1 MKKYLLY
8 FSLTY
13 VLLFVF
19 SNTIA
24 QVSYNASYQANAGN
38 PGGLYNLANDAPGT
52 AGWTT
57 CGLAGS
63 LAANA
68 WSPAITLPFAFDF
81 YGTPV
86 TQFKVSANGLL
97 TFDATVTGTPPNVN
111 GNLPDAS
118 LPNNTIC
125 AMWDEFTSA
134 PPLGANDIV
143 YYRVFGTAPNR
154 QVWVYWY
161 SYEIGNPSLSFNYW
175 AAVLEETTNKV
186 YVIDTYGNTTP
197 LLSTTV
203 GVQLNS
209 TTATQFGV
217 NNIPQAGN
225 GTGLAD
231 NDVWT
236 FLPQTPC
243 TGTPA
248 PGNTL
253 SSVAQSC
260 GGVNFTLSLS
270 NSNLGSGVT
279 YQWQISTDG
288 TTYVDITGATS
299 STYVTQQTSTNYYQC
314 VTTCSNGGATAT
326 SVPLL
331 INAGTYA
338 QCLCTPVSTSQAS
351 WVSAYSTS
359 SGVSNFSYT
368 AGAGTAGGYNNQFGN
383 FTASNY
389 VGATTNI
396 AMTAG
401 GPTCGF
407 AVWIDWNNNATF
419 ETTERVYNTTG
430 YVTTTNGS
438 FLVPIGTPNGSYRM
452 RVVTDFNSSNPT
464 NPCATISRGEFVDF
478 TFNVVDAPSCLPPTA
493 LATSS
498 LTTTGVTVSWT
509 APTPLPDNGYQY
521 IVSTTSGS
529 PAAGATPT
537 GTVAAGVTSLVL
549 TGLTPNTTYYV
560 FVASDCGGTISSWS
574 NSATFYTGYCVP
586 APTSVDGTGITNVTF
601 GTINNTTG
609 AEPGNYGDYSA
620 QSNDVAQ
627 TTTATVLIT
636 YSTGFTYDTK
646 IWVDWNDDLD
656 FNDVGEEVY
665 VGTSLATNPT
675 TLTATFTVPLTAPL
689 GAHRMRIGGQ
699 DAGPAVPC
707 YTGSYGTL
715 EDYTLNVTPAPS
727 CLSPTALANSA
738 VTTSGATITWT
749 APSPAPDNGYQY
761 FVSTSATS
769 PVVGA
774 TPTGTT
780 AAGVTTV
787 TLTGLTANTTYYV
800 FAASDCGTGVSP
812 WSSATSFFTGYCVP
826 GPISVDGNGITNVT
840 FGTINNTTGAEP
852 GNYGDYSAQS
862 NDVPQTTTATVLITY
877 STGYTYD
884 TKIWVDW
891 NDDLDFTDVG
901 EEVYVGTSLATN
913 PTTLTASFTVPLTA
927 PLGAHRM
934 RIGGQDTGPAV
945 PCYTGSWGS
954 YEDYTLNVIPAPN
967 CLSPT
972 ALSNTAV
979 NTSGATISW
988 TAPSP
993 APDNGYQYFVS
1004 TTAGSPAVG
1013 ATPTGTVAAGTT
1025 SVVVTGLNA
1034 NTTYYVFVA
1043 SVCGAEVSPWSS
1055 STSFYT
1061 GYCVP
1066 NSGSGCQFGDLIANV
1081 TLNTLS
1087 NNSGTVC
1094 VAAYNDY
1101 TENPGLTTTLLP
1113 SSTYNCVIGTGAYAQ
1128 SFAVWIDYNDDLI
1141 FDASER
1147 VGYTINPVAA
1157 NSTATFPIVLSCTP
1171 PAGNHVMRV
1180 RSAWDVELAGIN
1192 VTPCGTQSYG
1202 EVEDYLITIAP
1213 APTCPAPGQLSLVST
1228 TTTTANLTWN
1238 MGCSSATNF
1247 DFEYGPTG
1255 FVQGTG
1261 TLVSNVSATINA
1273 GVGSYTLTGLT
1284 PNTAYSIYF
1293 RANCGSGDVSPWS
1306 LSTNAVSNCAPI
1318 SLSNPGNQTV
1328 CNSFTLPTITEAT
1341 LSGNAGLVLQYRTQP
1356 NGAGTIITSSSITS
1370 TQTVYI
1376 YASAGSC
1383 TAEQSFVVTVNNST
1397 SGVATVNACNSYS
1410 WIDGNTYTSSTN
1422 TPTFTLT
1429 NAAGCD
1435 SVVTLNLTINNS
1447 TTGTAVITACDSY
1460 TWIDG
1465 NTYTSSTNTPTF
1477 TLTSVAGCDS
1487 VVTLNLTINGSTT
1500 GTDIQTACDSYTWID
1515 GNTYTSSTN
1524 TPTFTLTN
1532 TSGCDSI
1539 VTLNLTINTSSTG
1552 TDVQTACDSYTWIDG
1567 NTYTS
1572 STNSP
1577 TFTLTN
1583 ASGCDS
1589 IVTLN
1594 LTINTSSTGTDVQT
1608 ACDSYTW
1615 IDGNTYTSSTN
1626 TPTFTLTNASGC
1638 DSIVTLNLSI
1648 NSTSSTTTQAACGS
1662 YTWNGETY
1670 TQSGTYTF
1678 TATNANG
1685 CDSIATLVL
1694 TINAFPTASAS
1705 GNGAVLTSST
1715 GSTYQWIDCATNT
1728 AIQGATSQT
1737 YNASENGSY
1746 AVIVTNASGC
1756 SDTSNC
1762 VIVETIGLNEYSKLN
1777 VLVNPNP
1784 STGLFNIDF
1793 ELPTEALLI
1802 VLDASGRVIQSSII
1816 TDDTILDLTSAVTG
1830 IYYLQINSN
1839 DFKKVIRIVKN

>member
-1 MKKYLLY
+1 MKKLLFY
-8 FSLTY
+8 FSITS
-13 VLLFVF
+13 LLLLVF
-19 SNTIA
+19 SKTIA
-24 QVSYNASYQANAGN
+24 QVSYSASFQANAGN

-134 PPLGANDIV
+134 APLGANDIV

-279 YQWQISTDG
+279 YQWQSSSDG
-288 TTYVDITGATS
+288 TTYIDIAGATN
-299 STYVTQQTSTNYYQC
+299 STFVTQQNSTNYYQC
-314 VTTCSNGGATAT
+314 VTTCSNGGAAAT
-326 SVPLL
+326 SVPVL
-331 INAGTYA
+331 INAGIYA
-338 QCLCTPVSTSQAS
+338 QCLCTPATTSQAS
-351 WVSAYSTS
+351 WVSAFSTS

-368 AGAGTAGGYNNQFGN
+368 SGAGTAGGYNNQFGN

-419 ETTERVYNTTG
+419 ETTERVFNTTG

-438 FLVPIGTPNGSYRM
+438 FLVPVGTPNGSYRM
-452 RVVTDFNSSNPT
+452 RVVTDFNNSNPS
-464 NPCATISRGEFVDF
+464 NPCATLTRGEYVDF

-493 LATSS
+493 LTTSS

-521 IVSTTSGS
+521 IVSTTAGS
-529 PAAGATPT
+529 PTAGATPT
-537 GTVAAGVTSLVL
+537 GTVTAGVTSVVL

-560 FVASDCGGTISSWS
+560 FVASVCGSTVSSWS

-609 AEPGNYGDYSA
+609 PEPGNYGDYSA

-675 TLTATFTVPLTAPL
+675 TLTAT
-689 GAHRMRIGGQ
+689 
-699 DAGPAVPC
+699 
-707 YTGSYGTL
+707 
-715 EDYTLNVTPAPS
+715 
-727 CLSPTALANSA
+727 
-738 VTTSGATITWT
+738 
-749 APSPAPDNGYQY
+749 
-761 FVSTSATS
+761 
-769 PVVGA
+769 
-774 TPTGTT
+774 
-780 AAGVTTV
+780 
-787 TLTGLTANTTYYV
+787 
-800 FAASDCGTGVSP
+800 
-812 WSSATSFFTGYCVP
+812 
-826 GPISVDGNGITNVT
+826 
-840 FGTINNTTGAEP
+840 
-852 GNYGDYSAQS
+852 
-862 NDVPQTTTATVLITY
+862 
-877 STGYTYD
+877 
-884 TKIWVDW
+884 
-891 NDDLDFTDVG
+891 
-901 EEVYVGTSLATN
+901 
-913 PTTLTASFTVPLTA
+913 FTVPLTA

-1013 ATPTGTVAAGTT
+1013 TTPTGTVAAGTT

-1157 NSTATFPIVLSCTP
+1157 NSTATFSIVLSCTP
-1171 PAGNHVMRV
+1171 PVGNHVMRV

-1192 VTPCGTQSYG
+1192 VTPCGTQNYG

-1306 LSTNAVSNCAPI
+1306 ISQNALTNCNPI
-1318 SLSNPGNQTV
+1318 NLNNPGNQTV
-1328 CNSFTLPTITEAT
+1328 CDTYTLPAITEVSP
-1341 LSGNAGLVLQYRTQP
+1341 SGNAGLVLQYRTQP
-1356 NGAGTIITSSSITS
+1356 NGGGVLITSPTVTT
-1370 TQTVYI
+1370 TQTIYI
-1376 YASAGSC
+1376 YGNAGSC
-1383 TAEQSFVVTVNNST
+1383 SSNQSFVVTVNQTPLVAGGATNST
-1397 SGVATVNACNSYS
+1397 LCLGDSTNFSLTAGGPATFTFVENGNTIGTTSNPLSFYATPAASTIIGVYSTANGCSSDTLDIAITVNSPSSSSETQTVCGSYQ
-1410 WIDGNTYTSSTN
+1410 WNGQTYTSSGVYTYTTQN
-1422 TPTFTLT
+1422 SV
-1429 NAAGCD
+1429 GCD
-1435 SVVTLNLTINNS
+1435 STVTLNLTVNLEPTIFGGS
-1447 TTGTAVITACDSY
+1447 SQTICSGDTVQLSVT
-1460 TWIDG
+1460 DG
-1465 NTYTSSTNTPTF
+1465 VGGQISW
-1477 TLTSVAGCDS
+1477 LV
-1487 VVTLNLTINGSTT
+1487 NGST
-1500 GTDIQTACDSYTWID
+1500 I
-1515 GNTYTSSTN
+1515 
-1524 TPTFTLTN
+1524 
-1532 TSGCDSI
+1532 
-1539 VTLNLTINTSSTG
+1539 STG
-1552 TDVQTACDSYTWIDG
+1552 
-1567 NTYTS
+1567 
-1572 STNSP
+1572 NSIQVNP
-1577 TFTLTN
+1577 T
-1583 ASGCDS
+1583 
-1589 IVTLN
+1589 I
-1594 LTINTSSTGTDVQT
+1594 
-1608 ACDSYTW
+1608 
-1615 IDGNTYTSSTN
+1615 
-1626 TPTFTLTNASGC
+1626 
-1638 DSIVTLNLSI
+1638 
-1648 NSTSSTTTQAACGS
+1648 TTTYDVVSVLNNCISDTASFTVTVNNPSTVNETVSTCDTA
-1662 YTWNGETY
+1662 YIWNNQIF
-1670 TQSGTYTF
+1670 TQSGTYLF
-1678 TATNANG
+1678 NGQGVNG
-1685 CDSIATLVL
+1685 CDSTVILDLTFNDPISVSFADTACNSYAWNGQTYTETGVYTFNGQTTTGCDSTVTLYLVIQL
-1694 TINAFPTASAS
+1694 GGGSYELVETCVFPYTWSLNGQTYNEPGLYFEYSVNQFGCDVYDSLNLVQLSAPSVTASE
-1705 GNGAVLTSST
+1705 NT
-1715 GSTYQWIDCATNT
+1715 GILSVNQTGVSYQWILCSNGTTLAT
-1728 AIQGATSQT
+1728 TST
-1737 YNASENGSY
+1737 FTPSETGDY
-1746 AVIVTNASGC
+1746 ACIVTFASGC
-1756 SDTSNC
+1756 VDTSNC
-1762 VIVETIGLNEYSKLN
+1762 VTVDLGSLNELGFNLSI
-1777 VLVNPNP
+1777 NPNP
-1784 STGLFNIDF
+1784 SNGLFNLTF
-1793 ELPTEALLI
+1793 SKEVNTNY
-1802 VLDASGRVIQSSII
+1802 VI
-1816 TDDTILDLTSAVTG
+1816 TDSYGKLVSLGEIKGSNGIIDLSTQVTG
-1830 IYYLQINSN
+1830 VYFVTIDSNSN
-1839 DFKKVIRIVKN
+1839 SKVFRIIKN

>member
-38 PGGLYNLANDAPGT
+38 PGGLYNLASDAPGT
-52 AGWTT
+52 VGWTT

-68 WSPAITLPFAFDF
+68 WSPAVTLPFAFDF

-97 TFDATVTGTPPNVN
+97 TFDATATGTPPNVN
-111 GNLPDAS
+111 GNLPSPS

-125 AMWDEFTSA
+125 AMWDEFTST

-154 QVWVYWY
+154 QLWVYWY
-161 SYEIGNPSLSFNYW
+161 SYEVGNPSLSFNYW

-203 GVQLNS
+203 GVQLDA
-209 TTATQFGV
+209 TTATQFGA

-243 TGTPA
+243 TGAPA

-253 SSVAQSC
+253 SSAAQSC
-260 GGVNFTLSLS
+260 GGVNFTLSFS
-270 NSNLGSGVT
+270 NSNLGGGVT
-279 YQWQISTDG
+279 FQWQSSTDG
-288 TTYVDITGATS
+288 VNYTDINGATNA
-299 STYVTQQTSTNYYQC
+299 TFTTQQTNPTYYQC
-314 VTTCSNGGATAT
+314 ITTCSNGGANTT
-326 SVPLL
+326 STPLL
-331 INAGTYA
+331 VNTGTYS
-338 QCLCTPVSTSQAS
+338 QCLCIP
-351 WVSAYSTS
+351 
-359 SGVSNFSYT
+359 
-368 AGAGTAGGYNNQFGN
+368 
-383 FTASNY
+383 
-389 VGATTNI
+389 
-396 AMTAG
+396 
-401 GPTCGF
+401 
-407 AVWIDWNNNATF
+407 
-419 ETTERVYNTTG
+419 
-430 YVTTTNGS
+430 
-438 FLVPIGTPNGSYRM
+438 
-452 RVVTDFNSSNPT
+452 
-464 NPCATISRGEFVDF
+464 
-478 TFNVVDAPSCLPPTA
+478 APS
-493 LATSS
+493 
-498 LTTTGVTVSWT
+498 
-509 APTPLPDNGYQY
+509 
-521 IVSTTSGS
+521 ST
-529 PAAGATPT
+529 
-537 GTVAAGVTSLVL
+537 
-549 TGLTPNTTYYV
+549 
-560 FVASDCGGTISSWS
+560 
-574 NSATFYTGYCVP
+574 
-586 APTSVDGTGITNVTF
+586 DGTGITNVTF
-601 GTINNTTG
+601 GTINNTTV
-609 AEPGNYGDYSA
+609 AETGNYGDYTV

-646 IWVDWNDDLD
+646 IWVDWNDNASFLD
-656 FNDVGEEVY
+656 AGEEVY

-689 GAHRMRIGGQ
+689 GPHRMRIGGL

-707 YTGSYGTL
+707 YTGTYGTF

-738 VTTSGATITWT
+738 VSTSGATISWT
-749 APSPAPDNGYQY
+749 APTPAPANGYQY
-761 FVSTSATS
+761 VVSTSATS
-769 PVVGA
+769 PLVGA

-780 AAGVTTV
+780 ATGVTTV
-787 TLTGLTANTTYYV
+787 TLSGLNANTTYYV

-862 NDVPQTTTATVLITY
+862 NNVPQSTTATVLITY

-891 NDDLDFTDVG
+891 NDDLDFNDVG

-913 PTTLTASFTVPLTA
+913 PTTLTATFTVPLTA

-1247 DFEYGPTG
+1247 DFEYGPAG

-1293 RANCGSGDVSPWS
+1293 RANCGSGDISPWS
-1306 LSTNAVSNCAPI
+1306 LSTNVVSNCAPI
-1318 SLSNPGNQTV
+1318 SLNNPGNQTV

-1383 TAEQSFVVTVNNST
+1383 TSEQSFVVTVNNSN
-1397 SGVATVNACNSYS
+1397 SGVATVNACNSYT

-1465 NTYTSSTNTPTF
+1465 VTYTSSTNTPSF
-1477 TLTSVAGCDS
+1477 TLTSSAGCDS
-1487 VVTLNLTINGSTT
+1487 VVTLNLTVNSSNT
-1500 GTDIQTACDSYTWID
+1500 GTAVI
-1515 GNTYTSSTN
+1515 
-1524 TPTFTLTN
+1524 
-1532 TSGCDSI
+1532 
-1539 VTLNLTINTSSTG
+1539 
-1552 TDVQTACDSYTWIDG
+1552 
-1567 NTYTS
+1567 
-1572 STNSP
+1572 
-1577 TFTLTN
+1577 
-1583 ASGCDS
+1583 
-1589 IVTLN
+1589 
-1594 LTINTSSTGTDVQT
+1594 T

-1626 TPTFTLTNASGC
+1626 TPTFTLTNATGCDSLVTLNLTINNSTTGTDVQTACETYTWIDGVTYTISTNTPTFALTNAAGCDSIVTLNLTINNGSTGTDVQSACDSYTWIDGNTYTSSTNTPTFTLTNVAGC

-1648 NSTSSTTTQAACGS
+1648 NSTSSSATQAACGS
-1662 YTWNGETY
+1662 YTWNGQTY

-1678 TATNANG
+1678 TSTNANG
-1685 CDSIATLVL
+1685 CDSIASLVL
-1694 TINAFPTASAS
+1694 TINSLPTATAT

-1715 GSTYQWIDCATNT
+1715 ASTYQWIDCATNS

-1737 YNASENGSY
+1737 YTAIENGSY

-1762 VIVETIGLNEYSKLN
+1762 VIVETIGLNEFSKLN

-1784 STGLFNIDF
+1784 STGIFNIDF
-1793 ELPTEALLI
+1793 ELPTEALLT